1 MKSLQ
6 NADLLLVGKRPV
18 MISLKVMSLLF
29 VLKIVVWAVIVMMVM
44 RGMAQPASLMINAIK
59 IFSKDVESMKSLQN
73 ADLHRVGKRPVMISL
88 EVTSLS
94 GVLKIVV
101 WAVIVMMVMR
111 GMAQPASLMMN
122 AITIFSKNV
131 ESMKSLQNADLLL
144 VGKRPVMISLKVTS
158 LSGVRRTVVWA
169 VIVIMVMRGMA
180 QPASLMINAITIF
193 SKDVESMKSSQ
204 NA

>member
-1 MKSLQ
+1 
-6 NADLLLVGKRPV
+6 
-18 MISLKVMSLLF
+18 
-29 VLKIVVWAVIVMMVM
+29 
-44 RGMAQPASLMINAIK
+44 
-59 IFSKDVESMKSLQN
+59 MKSLQN

-88 EVTSLS
+88 EVMSLS

-111 GMAQPASLMMN
+111 GMVQPASLMMN

-169 VIVIMVMRGMA
+169 VIVMMVMRGMA
-180 QPASLMINAITIF
+180 QYVSHMRNVLTTNVTINA
-193 SKDVESMKSSQ
+193 
-204 NA
+204 